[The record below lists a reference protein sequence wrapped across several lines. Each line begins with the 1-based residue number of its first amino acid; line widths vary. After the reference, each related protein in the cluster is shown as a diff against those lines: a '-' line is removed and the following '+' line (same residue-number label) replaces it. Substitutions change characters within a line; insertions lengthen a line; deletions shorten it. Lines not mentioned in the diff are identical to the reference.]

1 MSEAVNKPS
10 VMNWRIL
17 QARKALLQLTN
28 ADLAR
33 AAGVCE
39 VTVSKFMNGDDAVRP
54 DIQDAIAGAL
64 GMRRIIDFKTIEN
77 DQAFAEVVGA

>member
-1 MSEAVNKPS
+1 MSEIATKTS

-28 ADLAR
+28 ADLAK

-77 DQAFAEVVGA
+77 DQAFADVVGV